1 MKLQD
6 DSRSLAYQQRIQA
19 AKSAFK
25 ADCNSASKLIHYINS
40 RNRARILNSRSQ
52 LNGSPSFVTSPQSS
66 ELTAEQQSRTA
77 EQEQLEVA
85 QTLSSQIRPLPI
97 RLRRSQ
103 SVHYSSEENNEN
115 ESFANGSMAAVPPSV
130 AITGPGAFSTPVRRS
145 LRLNNRQRPRTIVGL
160 EDLELADHQFGTL
173 SERLAAS
180 EASHQEGNILVT
192 RFPSNPGLAAILP
205 AGQPASGLPGL
216 RNSLR
221 RQASTSLANDDSYA
235 SNAPTVIRHGDT
247 TIVSSQGI
255 CDLSS
260 PYHDGTRLSPEGRSL
275 VSSQGMAAVM
285 SGSRSSPGRHSLL
298 STCSMSTDPVY
309 YWWKDLLILTDSEC
323 MTYLQSKPIDSGEYL
338 KKIIYHI
345 NLNMKDFIFK
355 KKRQFLV
362 NLF

>member
-1 MKLQD
+1 MFRGKIQDSYDRICSMETGLHMKLQD

-66 ELTAEQQSRTA
+66 DLTAEQQSETA
-77 EQEQLEVA
+77 EQQP

-97 RLRRSQ
+97 RLRRCH

-115 ESFANGSMAAVPPSV
+115 ESFANGSLAAVPPSV
-130 AITGPGAFSTPVRRS
+130 AINGPGAFSTPVRRS

-160 EDLELADHQFGTL
+160 EDLELADHQFGAI
-173 SERLAAS
+173 SDRLAAG
-180 EASHQEGNILVT
+180 EASRQEDNILVT

-221 RQASTSLANDDSYA
+221 RQASASLTHDDSYA

-285 SGSRSSPGRHSLL
+285 SGSRASPGRHSLL

-309 YWWKDLLILTDSEC
+309 YWWKDLLVLTDSEC
-323 MTYLQSKPIDSGEYL
+323 MTYLQSKPIDSGDY
-338 KKIIYHI
+338 Y
-345 NLNMKDFIFK
+345 
-355 KKRQFLV
+355 
-362 NLF
+362 